1 MIAGEAL
8 RTRGEDWVAVSQL
21 ELVSTRVETDAGTA
35 RLIGTIRTVPGQLRE
50 IYFAVPREFGGMLF
64 DAADAFVPALLVP
77 AMVAGAD
84 LVLQPPVSARML
96 GQLETIQ
103 DILVRFHGFRR
114 ARVTAQPRAGG
125 QPGPATAVHF
135 SGGVDSSHSLMR
147 GLRSAI
153 PGVAAPEYLLFFK
166 GLEQPL
172 SKLTNVEASIAAVAS
187 VARRTGTTLLVVETN
202 LRDVFNPN
210 YERYYHGSALAAA
223 SLALAAGVGRVV
235 VPASYDYAHL
245 MPWGSHPL
253 LDPLWSTERQQI
265 VFGGGGSRRV
275 DKVEELVR
283 EWPESLEWLRVCL
296 ANDGGGSN
304 CGRCRKCVRTMAAL
318 DLLGALERAPLF
330 PPRLPPDAA
339 AVLGLEAPLWL
350 EELQELGGRCA
361 PGSPTCRLVERVLV
375 RQRRRR
381 AARSLCESTPGLANA
396 LTSLDRLRRVLR
408 RG

>member
-1 MIAGEAL
+1 V
-8 RTRGEDWVAVSQL
+8 TVSQL
-21 ELVSTRVETDAGTA
+21 ELVSTRVETDAGTT
-35 RLIGTIRTVPGQLRE
+35 RLIGTVLTLPGLRKE
-50 IYFAVPREFGGMLF
+50 VYFAVPQEFGGMLF

-77 AMVAGAD
+77 AMFGEAD
-84 LVLQPPVSARML
+84 LVLRPPVSERLL

-135 SGGVDSSHSLMR
+135 SGGVDSTHTLLRALRDAR
-147 GLRSAI
+147 G
-153 PGVAAPEYLLFFK
+153 GAAPPAYLLFFK

-172 SKLTNVEASIAAVAS
+172 SRLAGVDSSIAAVAT
-187 VARRTGTTLLVVETN
+187 VARKTGTTALVVETN

-245 MPWGSHPL
+245 VPWGSHPL

-265 VFGGGGSRRV
+265 VFDGGGSRRV

-318 DLLGALERAPLF
+318 DLLDALGRAPLF

-339 AVLGLEAPLWL
+339 AVLALEATVWL

-361 PGSPTCRLVERVLV
+361 PRSPTCRLVERVLA
-375 RQRRRR
+375 RQKRRK
-381 AARSLCESTPGLANA
+381 AVRSLCESTPGLTKA
-396 LTSLDRLRRVLR
+396 LAGLDRLRRVLR
-408 RG
+408 RSRG